1 MNKQIKCYYTLGRVI
16 SEPATHV
23 CKDTYYLTV
32 YVELFGGMRVSA
44 LAGKQKISKGMYVGV
59 RITPKAK
66 GEATYNAFALNDE
79 ACSMIQGA
87 AAYIGGDDDSEELP
101 F

>member
-1 MNKQIKCYYTLGRVI
+1 MNKKAACYYTIGRVV
-16 SEPATHV
+16 SEPTAHV
-23 CKDTYYLTV
+23 TKGSFYLTV

-44 LAGKQKISKGMYVGV
+44 LAGKQEISKGMHVGV

-66 GEATYNAFALNDE
+66 GETTYNVFALNDE
-79 ACSMIQGA
+79 ACSMIKGA
-87 AAYIGGDDDSEELP
+87 AAYIGVDDGGELP